1 MKKSQKNVEFR
12 VKSSAKKIPRVNE
25 RDIPEDEFTL
35 HPDDVIAARFEEY
48 GHTPPRTRMNK
59 KNRDWERKQKPN
71 DPVPKRGMSRPT
83 RSRVLRRNTMDCA
96 LLNEIFVDEEVKR
109 NDKRSQA
116 LIREAEREMKTAAIL
131 QQTRV
136 ASFHEMNPESVDS
149 LTGNSCCRTSEVPT
163 FIESCNRYMS
173 VSSRPIGCRS
183 SAPPLA
189 FAMNL
194 GMAVKETPALHT
206 RKEFHE
212 TFANLIK
219 LGSIDRQE
227 IKPTQEE
234 HTWQTELKDL
244 IWLELQACQAD
255 RTMEQQD
262 RFLFSS
268 RQGVPDLLNEII
280 NYKFRP
286 LYKRELSTVST
297 DSGLST
303 GSGSDTTSKLDSPS
317 VNPCQGCMSLY
328 CRDCAEQQR
337 VAFKEV
343 EELLTRLEA
352 AEALY
357 PSSNTMGSF
366 HPVYKSES
374 FVSRI
379 KAMCLWYNITR
390 QTRLKLMILGT
401 IFTRLQGEKF
411 NWPVKTAATTTESTS
426 SSSGL
431 ENEDSA
437 VYSTESKSS
446 AKEFQPRIPKVQFQ
460 VDEKSYVTPS
470 SSTDSTSTTGSN
482 HRSEYQEFTERVNTF
497 SFSHIEPLVN
507 VCAGTGKNSTTLY
520 RKFIENVLK
529 SKGLAKAQSF
539 LQRLHSL
546 VLHKAQLSLEK
557 VGAEEDDYENDLHDK
572 DLPRIEPVI
581 NKEQIDELRRYGYWS
596 PEAKSMGLPS
606 YIPTFVFLSI
616 IPLEF
621 MHEFLRMR
629 LETRPQKPNPLSL
642 KQLMKELREGL
653 TLALTHRENYHRH
666 ITSALQENEEELEKY
681 LKILDQF
688 DSTVKTTFGVY
699 LDYVDQMVIEAS
711 SESHQK
717 SALEKEWMF
726 TKLVSPMIHG
736 MHALA
741 TKKFC
746 LVIRKLLSN
755 ISERLVQ
762 KVHELDTKIETTN
775 SHPEDKKKDL
785 FQICRDTQCFFTSER
800 ESSLKILFFAKTF
813 CRDVEHSDFHREHYE
828 EYLNRNK
835 LNNFVCPAVK
845 QEFKLVQKDVLEVR
859 DRLKQ
864 IIERIQQQCCVRNI
878 IELDEQDRQSVFSG
892 YREVLHQGFK
902 FGFEYN
908 KDVIRLF
915 EQKIMKNRDI
925 TSDKNLALGIVAF
938 SKMWMEFVTE
948 RCERGR
954 GVRPRWASQGLEFLI
969 LACDPQIT
977 RFLDDHQFEELKHK
991 MDHCISHVIGINSEP
1006 EKTKKK
1012 ASPRTRKTS
1021 SPVTSR
1027 SRTPTRSPLS
1037 AGVGVDYSSQKFL
1050 HPQLS
1055 LKEEPSSPSDYSS
1068 VDTPDCDSTNLNT
1081 IRLIVPS
1088 RMGLDSLVLRQIR
1101 VRDAVNRLD
1110 MEIENALRSK
1120 NLIGQVKALNT
1131 CDKIQ
1136 IRARSVNFHWH
1147 RGIKIGQGRFGKVYT
1162 AVNNSTGE
1170 LMAMKEIAIQPGE
1183 TRALKNVADELKIL
1197 EGITHRHLVRYYGIE
1212 VHREELL
1219 IFMEL
1224 CPEGTLESL
1233 VEVSDIFPEGL
1244 TRRFTAQLLSG
1255 VQELHKHGIV
1265 HRDIKT
1271 ANIFLV
1277 DESNS
1282 LKLGDFGSAVQIQ
1295 AYTTVPGEL
1304 QGHVGTHAY
1313 MAPEMFT
1320 KSYSD
1325 GHGRAADIWSVGCV
1339 VIEMASGKHPWW
1351 QYDSGHQIMF
1361 KVGMG
1366 EAPKAP
1372 DTLSQEGHDFLQM
1385 TLQHDPKKRW
1395 SAVQLLEHNFCKVID
1410 EDCHIQDRGRHSF
1423 RRSY

>member
-1 MKKSQKNVEFR
+1 MKKNHHKNVEIR
-12 VKSSAKKIPRVNE
+12 VKSSAKRIPKV
-25 RDIPEDEFTL
+25 IEDEFTL

-48 GHTPPRTRMNK
+48 GSTPPRTRMNK
-59 KNRDWERKQKPN
+59 KSRDWDRKQKLN
-71 DPVPKRGMSRPT
+71 DPVQKRGMNRPA

-116 LIREAEREMKTAAIL
+116 LLREAERELKTAAINP
-131 QQTRV
+131 QTRV
-136 ASFHEMNPESVDS
+136 SSFHEMNPESVES
-149 LTGNSCCRTSEVPT
+149 LTGNPACRTSEVPT
-163 FIESCNRYMS
+163 FIESCNRYRS
-173 VSSRPIGCRS
+173 VVSRPIGCRS
-183 SAPPLA
+183 SAPPSA
-189 FAMNL
+189 FAINL
-194 GMAVKETPALHT
+194 GLTDKETPASHT

-234 HTWQTELKDL
+234 HTWQTEVKDL

-262 RFLFSS
+262 RFLLSS

-286 LYKRELSTVST
+286 VYEREISAVST
-297 DSGLST
+297 DSGLSS
-303 GSGSDTTSKLDSPS
+303 GSGSEPTCKLDCPS
-317 VNPCQGCMSLY
+317 LKCCHGCMSLY

-337 VAFKEV
+337 TALKEV

-357 PSSNTMGSF
+357 PSSQAMGSF
-366 HPVYKSES
+366 HPNYKSES
-374 FVSRI
+374 FVGKI

-390 QTRLKLMILGT
+390 QTRLKLMLLGK

-411 NWPVKTAATTTESTS
+411 SWPIKTSTTDSSS

-431 ENEDSA
+431 ENDDSA
-437 VYSTESKSS
+437 IYSTTDSKNST
-446 AKEFQPRIPKVQFQ
+446 KEFQQRLPKVQFQ
-460 VDEKSYVTPS
+460 LDDKSYTTPS
-470 SSTDSTSTTGSN
+470 SSNDSNSTDASQ
-482 HRSEYQEFTERVNTF
+482 RSEFQEFSAHINTF
-497 SFSHIEPLVN
+497 NIFNVEPLMN
-507 VCAGTGKNSTTLY
+507 VYDDNGKNSTSFY

-529 SKGLAKAQSF
+529 SKGLAKSLSF

-546 VLHKAQLSLEK
+546 VLHKAQISLEK
-557 VGAEEDDYENDLHDK
+557 IGTEDDDFEIDLHEK
-572 DLPRIEPVI
+572 DLPRLDPVI
-581 NKEQIDELRRYGYWS
+581 SKEQIEELRRYGYWS
-596 PEAKSMGLPS
+596 PESKSIGLPS

-616 IPLEF
+616 IPLQF

-666 ITSALQENEEELEKY
+666 ISTALQDNEEELEKY

-699 LDYVDQMVIEAS
+699 LDYVDQMVLEAT
-711 SESHQK
+711 SENNQK

-736 MHALA
+736 MHTLA
-741 TKKFC
+741 TTKFC
-746 LVIRKLLSN
+746 VVIRKLLHK
-755 ISERLVQ
+755 ISERIVNQ
-762 KVHELDTKIETTN
+762 TREINIRIECTN
-775 SHPEDKKKDL
+775 SQPEDRKKELL
-785 FQICRDTQCFFTSER
+785 FIICRDTQGFFTLER
-800 ESSLKILFFAKTF
+800 ESSLMVLVFAKMF
-813 CRDVEHSDFHREHYE
+813 CRDVEHTDFHREHYD
-828 EYLNRNK
+828 EYLNRSK
-835 LNNFVCPAVK
+835 LNNFSCPQVK
-845 QEFKLVQKDVLEVR
+845 KEFKMVQKDVLDVR
-859 DRLKQ
+859 NKLKQ
-864 IIERIQQQCCVRNI
+864 MIENVQAQCCVRNI
-878 IELDEQDRQSVFSG
+878 KELDEQDRQAVFSG
-892 YREVLHQGFK
+892 YREILHQGFK

-908 KDVIRLF
+908 KAVIRLF
-915 EQKIMKNRDI
+915 EQKIMQNRDV
-925 TSDKNLALGIVAF
+925 TCDKDLALGIVAF
-938 SKMWMEFVTE
+938 SKMWMQFVTE

-977 RFLDDHQFEELKHK
+977 RFLDDHQFEDLKTK
-991 MDHCISHVIGINSEP
+991 MDRCISHVIGINSEP

-1021 SPVTSR
+1021 SPATSR
-1027 SRTPTRSPLS
+1027 SRTPTRSPMS
-1037 AGVGVDYSSQKFL
+1037 AGVVVDHSSQKFL

-1068 VDTPDCDSTNLNT
+1068 LDTPDCDSTKLNT
-1081 IRLIVPS
+1081 LRLIVPS
-1088 RMGLDSLVLRQIR
+1088 KVGLDSIVLRQIR

-1110 MEIENALRSK
+1110 MEIENGLRAK
-1120 NLIGQVKALNT
+1120 NLIGQVKALNNSEN
-1131 CDKIQ
+1131 IH
-1136 IRARSVNFHWH
+1136 IRAKTVNFQWH

-1197 EGITHRHLVRYYGIE
+1197 EGITHRNLVRYYGIE

-1224 CPEGTLESL
+1224 CSEGTLESL
-1233 VEVSDIFPEGL
+1233 VEMSDILPEGL

-1255 VQELHKHGIV
+1255 VHELHKHGIV

-1277 DESNS
+1277 DEINS
-1282 LKLGDFGSAVQIQ
+1282 LKLGDFGSAVKIQ
-1295 AYTTVPGEL
+1295 AHTTVPGEL
-1304 QGHVGTHAY
+1304 QGYVGTQAY

-1320 KSYSD
+1320 KSKSD

-1339 VIEMASGKHPWW
+1339 VVEMASGKRPWW
-1351 QYDSGHQIMF
+1351 QYDSNFQIMF

-1385 TLQHDPKKRW
+1385 TLQHDPKDRW
-1395 SAVQLLEHNFCKVID
+1395 SAVQLLEHNFCKVVD
-1410 EDCHIQDRGRHSF
+1410 EDNHFQQRGRGSF
-1423 RRSY
+1423 RRSD